1 MNCWSWFLVLKVTM
15 YIYLFYFLILQD
27 STKIL
32 YDFDRTK
39 KYEAKKMNEWILD
52 QCFNPNSTTTIR
64 AKWWRRILQFE
75 PSNHSCAISRPTN
88 CSKKNQCWEWPCKKI
103 EGGLAPSLE
112 VHLDRIIKVLWQQ
125 DASKGMQHNTS
136 FYLFFVC
143 KFG

>member
-1 MNCWSWFLVLKVTM
+1 MNCWSWFLVLKVTTCTFSIFCLCK
-15 YIYLFYFLILQD
+15 YSTYYHLLLFPLYD
-27 STKIL
+27 MSTKIL
-32 YDFDRTK
+32 HNFDRTK

-103 EGGLAPSLE
+103 EGGSLLALKSILIE
-112 VHLDRIIKVLWQQ
+112 L
-125 DASKGMQHNTS
+125 
-136 FYLFFVC
+136 
-143 KFG
+143 